1 MFKSGVW
8 FWVAMV
14 ALLTVVMPSVSASAS
29 NGCFANIADCFAT
42 AAQVNSFWY
51 RTWEAL
57 DCELAFIGCIRL
69 AIFGR

>member
-1 MFKSGVW
+1 MFKFGVW

-14 ALLTVVMPSVSASAS
+14 ALLTVMPPASAS
-29 NGCFANIADCFAT
+29 VSTSCFTNLAECFT
-42 AAQVNSFWY
+42 ASAHVDSFWY
-51 RTWEAL
+51 RTWQAL